1 MEFAEFKET
10 LQKEAKKIKVIVT
23 DEKAEKFYNYMLSL
37 LEWNKKINLTA
48 ITEPNDVILKHFVDS
63 FTIHDYIKKD
73 AKMIDVGTG
82 AGFPGVPLAILRDD
96 IRVTLIDSLQKR
108 INFLNEVIATLGL
121 QNVEAIHTRAEDLA
135 QNEKYREQ
143 YDVVTSRA
151 VANMST
157 LLEYMLPFSKVEG
170 VCVCMKGSNV
180 EEELASAEKAA
191 RVLGGRLEK
200 REEFFLSNQDNKR
213 NIIIIRKIS
222 NTPKQYPR
230 GQGKPAKMPIS

>member
-23 DEKAEKFYNYMLSL
+23 DEKAEKLYNYMLSL

>member
-23 DEKAEKFYNYMLSL
+23 DEKVKKFYNYMLSL

-108 INFLNEVIATLGL
+108 INFLNEVITTLGL

-135 QNEKYREQ
+135 QNEEYREK

-157 LLEYMLPFSKVEG
+157 LLEYMLPFNRVEG

-180 EEELASAEKAA
+180 DEELNAAEKAA

-200 REEFFLSNQDNKR
+200 REEFYLSNQDNKR
-213 NIIIIRKIS
+213 NIIIIRKKA
-222 NTPKQYPR
+222 NTPKGYPR
-230 GQGKPAKMPIS
+230 GQGKPLKMPIM

>member
-1 MEFAEFKET
+1 MEFAEFKDT

-108 INFLNEVIATLGL
+108 INFLNEIIATLGL
-121 QNVEAIHTRAEDLA
+121 QNIEAIHTRAEELA

>member
-23 DEKAEKFYNYMLSL
+23 DEKAEKLYNYMLSL

-82 AGFPGVPLAILRDD
+82 AGLPGVPLAILRDD

-108 INFLNEVIATLGL
+108 INFLNEIIATLGL

-135 QNEKYREQ
+135 QNQEYREQ

-180 EEELASAEKAA
+180 EDELAAAEKAA

>member
-10 LQKEAKKIKVIVT
+10 LKKEAKKIKVIVT
-23 DEKAEKFYNYMLSL
+23 DEKVKKFYNYMLSL

-108 INFLNEVIATLGL
+108 INFLNEVITTLGL

-135 QNEKYREQ
+135 QNEEYREK

-157 LLEYMLPFSKVEG
+157 LLEYMLPFNRVEG

-180 EEELASAEKAA
+180 DEELNAAEKAA

-200 REEFFLSNQDNKR
+200 REEFYLSNQDNKR
-213 NIIIIRKIS
+213 NIIIIRKKA
-222 NTPKQYPR
+222 NTPKGYPR
-230 GQGKPAKMPIS
+230 GQGKPLKMPIM